1 MKFDCAVIR
10 DLLPLYT
17 DNACSEKSREAV
29 DEHLR
34 ECPDCQDYLHRLQS
48 SEIETNLH
56 NEKNEVIEY
65 GIRQFKRRS
74 AAVGSAISGS
84 FMIPI
89 LVCLYLNFVFG
100 ATPGWFFIVLA
111 SLCVAASLTI
121 VPIIVHEDKLFWMF
135 CSFCASLVVLLGVIC
150 LYTHGSWFW
159 IAASSSLFG
168 LAAVFLPFFV
178 RAKPIK
184 KLLGNHKPLPYILGL
199 DIALFMSMMNAIFTH
214 GRQTA
219 LFARGILIVIVLV
232 LFELFL
238 KKRSQQ

>member
-100 ATPGWFFIVLA
+100 ASYWLHSV
-111 SLCVAASLTI
+111 
-121 VPIIVHEDKLFWMF
+121 WQ
-135 CSFCASLVVLLGVIC
+135 
-150 LYTHGSWFW
+150 
-159 IAASSSLFG
+159 
-168 LAAVFLPFFV
+168 LP
-178 RAKPIK
+178 
-184 KLLGNHKPLPYILGL
+184 
-199 DIALFMSMMNAIFTH
+199 
-214 GRQTA
+214 
-219 LFARGILIVIVLV
+219 
-232 LFELFL
+232 
-238 KKRSQQ
+238 